1 MVVSGCIEYL
11 TGSTDVL
18 KCSMEVVGVP
28 SVMLNG
34 AWKRVWSHVGNWV
47 GPIYQGQ
54 HRSSSNC
61 QGRGLMCTCIIMTTS
76 CVALYMITACSYICV
91 MYNWEGL

>member
-61 QGRGLMCTCIIMTTS
+61 QGRGLMCTCITCIIMTTYELCCYIVH
-76 CVALYMITACSYICV
+76 CV
-91 MYNWEGL
+91 